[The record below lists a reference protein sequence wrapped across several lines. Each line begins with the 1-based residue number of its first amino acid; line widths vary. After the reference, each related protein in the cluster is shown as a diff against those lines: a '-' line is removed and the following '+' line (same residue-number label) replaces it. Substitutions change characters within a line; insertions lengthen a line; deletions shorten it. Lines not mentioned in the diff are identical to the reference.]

1 MGLWDEPQVGAA
13 RAARPPAP
21 RVFLAY
27 APTEH
32 QFAYTLTG
40 DLRQRGVNIEG
51 DPVGAKSSVLPRL
64 AQSAA
69 APEWLL
75 LVLSPSA
82 LWSSLIGQE
91 MRIAAELL
99 RQRRLRGVLAIIAT
113 PVPPAD
119 IPPHWP
125 ITQGFD
131 ASRDYPA
138 ALRNLC
144 AALGMAPDGTLSQP
158 HAPAPMPPPPDPA
171 RQETELIP
179 VAPDPAREETTLLP
193 IAPGSARAVAPDPS
207 REETTLLPSLAAS
220 AAPLAH
226 PKKADAAAR
235 AGASSSAGARARSA
249 AAPRRPAS
257 KAVSKQGISRR
268 RLIGVG
274 FGVAAAALAGGS
286 LYLWKT
292 APGSLL
298 PAPSPTIRWRYLINS
313 NATTAALEANGAVYV
328 GTADGHF
335 YALDAAS
342 HSLRWAY
349 DARAAILPQD
359 PVAEKGAVYFC
370 AVDGSVY
377 KLDDDPSITS
387 DEERL
392 RWRFQ
397 KTGKPML
404 SPALGGGVLYVACKY
419 YRLYAL
425 DSQKGSVVWTAAP
438 PFNPTSPPTL
448 DGDRLYVAGLDSAFA
463 LASGSSEQIWKT
475 SVGGPIS
482 SRMPLSQ
489 GTLYGCLQAET
500 AFAFDAATGK
510 QRWRFTTV
518 DALYGAP
525 VVDDARSAVYL
536 GDGSGL
542 LYALDARTGKL
553 RWRQKLDSAVV
564 SPTFINGRIYAAS
577 SNGYLYA
584 LEADTGFIHWQ
595 AVVGQGVVS
604 PLGAGA
610 DTLYVGGA
618 DGYLYAID
626 AS

>member
-1 MGLWDEPQVGAA
+1 MGLWDEPQVDGA

-64 AQSAA
+64 AQTAA
-69 APEWLL
+69 APEWLVV
-75 LVLSPSA
+75 VLSPSA
-82 LWSSLIGQE
+82 LWSPLIGQE
-91 MRIAAELL
+91 MRIAGELI
-99 RQRRLRGVLAIIAT
+99 QRRRLCGVLAIIAT
-113 PVPPAD
+113 PVPPTD
-119 IPPHWP
+119 IPSNWP
-125 ITQGFD
+125 ITHGFD
-131 ASRDYPA
+131 ATRDYLD
-138 ALRNLC
+138 ALRQLC
-144 AALGMAPDGTLSQP
+144 AAMGMAADGSRSQIRAP
-158 HAPAPMPPPPDPA
+158 TPAPAPPDPA

-193 IAPGSARAVAPDPS
+193 VASAPVAHDLS
-207 REETTLLPSLAAS
+207 RQETTLLPSAAPSQASPGGRAPS
-220 AAPLAH
+220 AARSGASS
-226 PKKADAAAR
+226 R
-235 AGASSSAGARARSA
+235 AGAGVRSGAASG
-249 AAPRRPAS
+249 RPADRVTS
-257 KAVSKQGISRR
+257 AKGVSRR
-268 RLIGVG
+268 RLIEAG
-274 FGVAAAALAGGS
+274 FWVAAAAVAGGS
-286 LYLWKT
+286 LYIWKT
-292 APGSLL
+292 APGPL
-298 PAPSPTIRWRYLINS
+298 PSAPGPNIRWRYLINS
-313 NATTAALEANGAVYV
+313 NATTAALEANGVVYV

-342 HSLRWAY
+342 HRLRWAY
-349 DARAAILPQD
+349 DAQAAIRPED

-377 KLDDDPSITS
+377 KLADDTTITS
-387 DEERL
+387 DEQRL

-448 DGDRLYVAGLDSAFA
+448 DDGRLYVAGLNSAFA
-463 LASGSSEQIWKT
+463 LASGSSEQLWKT
-475 SVGGPIS
+475 PVGGPIS
-482 SRMPLSQ
+482 SRMPLSH
-489 GTLYGCLQAET
+489 GTLYACLQAET

-510 QRWRFTTV
+510 LRWRFTT
-518 DALYGAP
+518 DGDLYVAP
-525 VVDDARSAVYL
+525 VVDDARGAVYL

-564 SPTFINGRIYAAS
+564 SPKLINGRLYAAS

-584 LEADTGFIHWQ
+584 VDTDTGFIHWQ

-604 PLGAGA
+604 PLGAGD